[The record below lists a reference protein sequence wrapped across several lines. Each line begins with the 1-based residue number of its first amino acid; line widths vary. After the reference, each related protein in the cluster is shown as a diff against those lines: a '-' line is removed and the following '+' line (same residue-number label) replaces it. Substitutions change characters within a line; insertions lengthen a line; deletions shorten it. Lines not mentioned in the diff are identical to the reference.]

1 MSEDEEAARDSLTT
15 AVESSVER
23 FLDGHLSP
31 EEERHARN
39 IGRMC
44 LEFACL
50 EEEIGELVVSRG
62 GGSPDREAYMERVK
76 TGKGVLSAIA
86 EVATGDLSDLKE
98 RYNAFKAERDRYAH
112 ASLGAV
118 LQEEQT
124 EDGRRI
130 LHLKT
135 DLQKHPR
142 GDRHPSGR
150 VSSLPTD
157 EDTDALIRDMRSL
170 RMRLMNER
178 MRATVERATKNIAT
192 QMHEMVSRSLPPMRE
207 RMTDMVRRIVP

>member
-1 MSEDEEAARDSLTT
+1 MSEDRPRE
-15 AVESSVER
+15 AVEGSVQR

-39 IGRMC
+39 IGRVC

-50 EEEIGELVVSRG
+50 EEDIGELAVSRG
-62 GGSPDREAYMERVK
+62 GGSRDPEAYMERVK
-76 TGKGVLSAIA
+76 HGKGVLAAIA
-86 EVATGDLSDLKE
+86 EVATGDLADLRQ
-98 RYNAFKAERDRYAH
+98 RYETFKSERDRYAH

-118 LQEEQT
+118 LLEERT

-135 DLQKHPR
+135 EMQKHPS
-142 GDRHPSGR
+142 GDRHARGR

-157 EDTDALIRDMRSL
+157 EDTDQLVRDMRAL
-170 RMRLMNER
+170 RMKLMNAQ
-178 MRATVERATKNIAT
+178 MKATVTRATAHLAGQLQALVG
-192 QMHEMVSRSLPPMRE
+192 RSLQPMRE
-207 RMTDMVRRIVP
+207 QVADMLRRIVQ

>member
-1 MSEDEEAARDSLTT
+1 MSGDKEVASSSRTA

-50 EEEIGELVVSRG
+50 EEEIGELAVSRG
-62 GGSPDREAYMERVK
+62 GGSRDPEAYMERVK
-76 TGKGVLSAIA
+76 TGKGVFSAIA
-86 EVATGDLSDLKE
+86 EVATGDLSDLKQ
-98 RYNAFKAERDRYAH
+98 RYSAFKAERDRYAH

-135 DLQKHPR
+135 DLQKHPK
-142 GDRHPSGR
+142 GDSHPSGR
-150 VSSLPTD
+150 MSSLPTD

-170 RMRLMNER
+170 RMKLMNAQ
-178 MRATVERATKNIAT
+178 MRAAVERATKNMAT
-192 QMHEMVSRSLPPMRE
+192 QMHEVDSRSLQPMRE
-207 RMTDMVRRIVP
+207 RVADVVRRIVR